1 MKFPRS
7 EDLGHP
13 HATRR
18 TGALREWRGRRHA
31 RLKAGHATRRDERA
45 WHRNGH
51 ATRRTGMACE
61 RGWHATVVRRERGY
75 VSRRIVRAFGRLI
88 RFGFGEC
95 LMVTQRDE

>member
-1 MKFPRS
+1 MPPDERVRCAS
-7 EDLGHP
+7 GGDEDMP
-13 HATRR
+13 
-18 TGALREWRGRRHA
+18 ALRPGMPP
-31 RLKAGHATRRDERA
+31 GAT
-45 WHRNGH
+45 NGH
-51 ATRRTGMACE
+51 GIGMGMPRDE